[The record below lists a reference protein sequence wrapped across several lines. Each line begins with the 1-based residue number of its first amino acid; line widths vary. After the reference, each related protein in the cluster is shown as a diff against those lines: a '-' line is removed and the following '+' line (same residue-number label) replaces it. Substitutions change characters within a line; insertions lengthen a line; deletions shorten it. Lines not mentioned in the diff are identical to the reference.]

1 MRITIPGR
9 PQSKDRGHDGRLLD
23 AAKAYLDAVRTAA
36 RDVATAPHD
45 HGVRLDLNFIYTAAE
60 PLPITEWPRTSIPN
74 GDTAQT
80 LALRALVGVLVHHRT
95 QFNPVTITR
104 TVLHPT
110 EAQALY
116 GDPTGATIITWEPA

>member
-23 AAKAYLDAVRTAA
+23 AAKTYLDAVRTAA
-36 RDVATAPHD
+36 RDAATAPHPG
-45 HGVRLDLNFIYTAAE
+45 GVRLDLHFIYTAE
-60 PLPITEWPRTSIPN
+60 QPIQIQDWPRTSIPN

-80 LALRALVGVLVHHRT
+80 LALRALVGILVHHRT
-95 QFNPVTITR
+95 QFNPMTITR
-104 TVLHPT
+104 TVLQPT

-116 GDPTGATIITWEPA
+116 GDPNGATIITWEPN

>member
-36 RDVATAPHD
+36 RDAATAAHQG
-45 HGVRLDLNFIYTAAE
+45 HVHLGIQFIYAVEE

-74 GDTAQT
+74 ADTAAG
-80 LALRALVGVLVHHRT
+80 LALRALVGVLVEHKS
-95 QFNPVTITR
+95 QFNPLVITR
-104 TVLHPT
+104 SIVHPV

-116 GDPTGATIITWEPA
+116 GDPTGATIITWEPH

>member
-9 PQSKDRGHDGRLLD
+9 PQSKERDRRGQLLD
-23 AAKAYLDAVRTAA
+23 AAKHYIHAVRTAA
-36 RDVATAPHD
+36 RDVAGAPHE
-45 HGVRLDLNFIYTAAE
+45 GPVRLDLHFIYTAAK
-60 PLPITEWPRTSIPN
+60 PITIQDWPHSSIPN

-80 LALRALVGVLVHHRT
+80 LALLALTGVLVEHRT
-95 QFNPVTITR
+95 QFNPIIITR

-116 GDPTGATIITWEPA
+116 GSSDGATVITWGDA